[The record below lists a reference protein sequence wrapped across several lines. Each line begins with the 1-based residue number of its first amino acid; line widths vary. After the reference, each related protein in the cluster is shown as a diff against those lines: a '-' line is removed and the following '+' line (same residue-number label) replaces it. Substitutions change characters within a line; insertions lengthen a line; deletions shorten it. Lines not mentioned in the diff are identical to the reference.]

1 MNLFQELLGLPERIF
16 NLKRLEDY
24 LRLTSNNNIYNL
36 VPQDASNVRISNI
49 KKLSGGMTNNTCSF
63 SLTFM
68 SEGFEKCFDLILKD
82 YSGKAGLWSKI
93 HHPDE
98 DNRPYVKE
106 YQTLKS
112 LESVDFPVPKV
123 YICEADPVF
132 LGHPFLIMGYEKV
145 VNKNVS
151 MTCFAAI
158 LARLHN
164 LNVKQLEI
172 KSLRFPEE
180 NVEFAKERQ
189 SSLKQYLSE
198 TRHYRDLKKDF
209 DYAIDWLESKT
220 ADNSCPQYCLIHG
233 EYHPGHVLVTVGNG
247 LKVIDWESVQIGD
260 PAFDVGYA
268 YHIIKMINNNN
279 SNSGE
284 VVAQRFVSE
293 YSKNFHGDVHQRLDF
308 YKVIGILGVAVVVS
322 SWISN
327 PLEAYRGFGYKS
339 FARALAFPFL
349 RSQFLA
355 KRWINSDFLVSSLQY
370 CQDFIK
376 TNLRR

>member
-1 MNLFQELLGLPERIF
+1 
-16 NLKRLEDY
+16 
-24 LRLTSNNNIYNL
+24 
-36 VPQDASNVRISNI
+36 VPKDASNVRVSNI

-63 SLTFM
+63 SLTFT
-68 SEGFEKCFDLILKD
+68 SKGFDQRFDLILKD
-82 YSGKAGLWSKI
+82 YSDKVGLWSKV

-98 DNRPYVKE
+98 DSRPYVKE
-106 YQTLKS
+106 YQALKS
-112 LESVDFPVPKV
+112 LGSVDFPVPKV

-132 LGHPFLIMGYEKV
+132 LGHPFLIMGNEKV
-145 VNKNVS
+145 KHKNVS
-151 MTCFAAI
+151 MTCFAAT

-164 LNVKQLEI
+164 LNVTELGIQ
-172 KSLRFPEE
+172 SLRFPKD
-180 NVEFAKERQ
+180 NVEFARERLV
-189 SSLKQYLSE
+189 SIKQYLNE

-209 DYAIDWLESKT
+209 NYAIDWLESKT
-220 ADNSCPQYCLIHG
+220 ADNNCPQNCLIHG
-233 EYHPGHVLVTVGNG
+233 EYHPGHVLITDNNG

-268 YHIIKMINNNN
+268 YHMIKMINNYN

-284 VVAQRFVSE
+284 VIAQRFVSE
-293 YSKNFHGDVHQRLDF
+293 YSKNFQGDVHQRLDF

-339 FARALAFPFL
+339 LARSIAFPFL
-349 RSQFLA
+349 RSQFLV
-355 KRWINSDFLVSSLQY
+355 KRWLNSDFLVSSLQY